1 MIDIWKSQPEETNVA
16 KRLGE
21 DELYRVLA
29 ARPRRR
35 ILAFLLEESSGT
47 VEELTTMLSGWRAGQ
62 SSTMI
67 TPEEH
72 ERIRI
77 ELYHKHLPYLDQG
90 GFIEFDPAANTA
102 RLTSL
107 EADIQQLI
115 GQSIEAEAQL
125 DL

>member
-1 MIDIWKSQPEETNVA
+1 MIDSWKSQPEETTVA

-35 ILAFLLEESSGT
+35 ILAFLIEESSGT
-47 VEELTTMLSGWRAGQ
+47 VEELTTVLSGWRAGQ

-72 ERIRI
+72 EQIQI
-77 ELYHKHLPYLDQG
+77 ELYHRHLPHLDQS
-90 GFIEFDPAANTA
+90 GFIEFDPKANTV
-102 RLTSL
+102 RLTPM

-125 DL
+125 EL